1 MGLRCS
7 LLGHAYGEPVTERDR
22 ERRGDEAVLTVRELK
37 TCKRCGAE
45 TVLSENTEVRHL
57 DAGDEGTASEPTGS
71 SEETDETT
79 APGGDEATAA
89 VDDSAPA
96 GATVQDLV
104 EHAEA
109 DSSSRPEAPE
119 ETAQATDSASAEAGP
134 EETGQA
140 DDGGII
146 VDDGASDADESADT
160 APTDTEP
167 SPEPDSQGTEDG
179 TEGETRSPAA
189 EGSTDTED
197 TGEVIEDQSANE
209 EAPDVESTATPDDA
223 SGLDA
228 VEDIE
233 SSEAG
238 EPSDETVATA
248 EPDSMFGTGEPS
260 GSTGGD
266 RTDDWKEP
274 LDTEETTS
282 EDWDDPAFQ
291 FESGPDRSET
301 AEAVDRGPAGITSEG
316 PLDVDAEGP
325 KPALVCP
332 ECGFSESSRSSLR
345 AGDICPECH
354 HGYLAGRE

>member
-57 DAGDEGTASEPTGS
+57 DAAGEEPAADPTGS
-71 SEETDETT
+71 PEEPGEST
-79 APGGDEATAA
+79 APGEEEASAA
-89 VDDSAPA
+89 VDDNAPA
-96 GATVQDLV
+96 GATVEDLV

-109 DSSSRPEAPE
+109 DSASRPDATE
-119 ETAQATDSASAEAGP
+119 EPAQATDSASAEADTG
-134 EETGQA
+134 ETGQA

-146 VDDGASDADESADT
+146 VDDGPSDAADSAET
-160 APTDTEP
+160 APTETDKPAE
-167 SPEPDSQGTEDG
+167 PEPQGTEDE
-179 TEGETRSPAA
+179 TEGETPSPAN
-189 EGSTDTED
+189 EGSTETED
-197 TGEVIEDQSANE
+197 TGEVLEDQSGDE
-209 EAPDVESTATPDDA
+209 DAPSDEPTAIPDDA

-233 SSEAG
+233 ASEGG
-238 EPSDETVATA
+238 EPTDETVATA
-248 EPDSMFGTGEPS
+248 EPDTMFGSGEAS
-260 GSTGGD
+260 GSMGGE
-266 RTDDWKEP
+266 TADDWKEP
-274 LDTEETTS
+274 LDTEESTG

-301 AEAVDRGPAGITSEG
+301 AEAVDRGPAGIASEG

-325 KPALVCP
+325 RPALVCP